1 MIGYRVLEQINGTYQ
16 IEDDKLQIRIPAGR
30 IYLPDAYLEI
40 TPPDN
45 AYAITPF
52 FEQLFSLYKKGTFDG
67 QIEPIEL
74 DNNSVNI
81 LAGLEKSTLEQ
92 GPLLK
97 TTTKSLL
104 EKINP

>member
-52 FEQLFSLYKKGTFDG
+52 FEQLFSLYEKGTF
-67 QIEPIEL
+67 
-74 DNNSVNI
+74 
-81 LAGLEKSTLEQ
+81 EQ

-104 EKINP
+104 EKISP